1 MSSSVPFGETGFGI
15 RSMTSIQLC
24 PRRATGRSNRRA
36 ALAAEFRRRLVESLA
51 FLAANLDLGGRGVE
65 PVTDFLDH
73 VNLRQSVLRHAA
85 GHPAPGLHV
94 LTRFFRVEDY
104 ATAGPPLGADI
115 HHEAA

>member
-36 ALAAEFRRRLVESLA
+36 ALTAEFRRRIVESLA
-51 FLAANLDLGGRGVE
+51 LLAANLNLGRRGVE
-65 PVTDFLDH
+65 AVADFLDH
-73 VNLRQSVLRHAA
+73 VNLRQCILRHAA

-94 LTRFFRVEDY
+94 PARLFRIEDHS
-104 ATAGPPLGADI
+104 TAGPPLGADV
-115 HHEAA
+115 